1 MTLDRLGRWRLPAIA
16 GLSLIIAVAV
26 VGAILLLGRAPT
38 ALNGSPSPRSTTSQ
52 TASSV
57 PAGSTPESA
66 VRAFYE
72 ALAEA
77 RETDDPS
84 IVEPFVNGIRSS
96 AYQTAA
102 GFLEG
107 QRALGIASIT
117 TINELTN
124 FDVEM
129 NGDAATV
136 TFDHRDGGYD
146 IELDTGQPLESPV
159 ALPERRKMAI
169 VLRVDGRWLVD
180 SFENVNP

>member
-1 MTLDRLGRWRLPAIA
+1 MTLDRLGHWRLPV
-16 GLSLIIAVAV
+16 IAVMSLLIALGV
-26 VGAILLLGRAPT
+26 VVAILLVGRTPT
-38 ALNGSPSPRSTTSQ
+38 ELNGSPSPRA
-52 TASSV
+52 TASQPVSFA
-57 PAGSTPESA
+57 PLGSTPQSA

-107 QRALGIASIT
+107 QRAVGIASIT

-159 ALPERRKMAI
+159 ALPERRKMAV